1 MACAV
6 QAARRPIAAQA
17 DQESPVLAIGALAAG
32 LLAGVT
38 LLRRRKPEQLE
49 PLLKHVT
56 VSAAP
61 EAGAVTCHHLQK
73 NLAPH
78 RHGEVLAV
86 RSQLLLLGFTMI
98 IRCQHEGSSIAKR
111 TFRTV
116 AVDPVHVISIG
127 KPGLAA
133 EEEGEGFVGA
143 VVVAEPHLAEA
154 DDTVADSGALV
165 WHEHVAVHQD
175 DGASLVE
182 DVLDGVVVAAELDD
196 WGSGRPLVLAG
207 DLQAGVAAGVVS
219 AVIGAFSGHVKGVV
233 DIDAAAHRVRAIVCV
248 IGGGLGLSRV
258 AMGSGDMDA
267 EVDEEE
273 EEGEAW

>member
-6 QAARRPIAAQA
+6 QAARRPSAAQA

-32 LLAGVT
+32 LLAGIT
-38 LLRRRKPEQLE
+38 LLRRKPEQLE

-111 TFRTV
+111 TLHTV
-116 AVDPVHVISIG
+116 AVDPVHVKSIG

-133 EEEGEGFVGA
+133 EEEAEGFVGA

-165 WHEHVAVHQD
+165 
-175 DGASLVE
+175 
-182 DVLDGVVVAAELDD
+182 
-196 WGSGRPLVLAG
+196 
-207 DLQAGVAAGVVS
+207 
-219 AVIGAFSGHVKGVV
+219 
-233 DIDAAAHRVRAIVCV
+233 
-248 IGGGLGLSRV
+248 
-258 AMGSGDMDA
+258 
-267 EVDEEE
+267 
-273 EEGEAW
+273 

>member
-17 DQESPVLAIGALAAG
+17 DQESPVLAIGALAAAG

-38 LLRRRKPEQLE
+38 LLRRKPEQLE

-111 TFRTV
+111 TFPTV
-116 AVDPVHVISIG
+116 AVDPVHVKSIER
-127 KPGLAA
+127 PDIAA
-133 EEEGEGFVGA
+133 EEEGECVVGA
-143 VVVAEPHLAEA
+143 VVVAQPHLVEA
-154 DDTVADSGALV
+154 DLVADSGALA
-165 WHEHVAVHQD
+165 WLEYVAVRQD
-175 DGASLVE
+175 DGASVVE
-182 DVLDGVVVAAELDD
+182 DVLNGVVVAAELDD
-196 WGSGRPLVLAG
+196 WGSGRPPVLAG
-207 DLQAGVAAGVVS
+207 DLQAGVAAGVVVS
-219 AVIGAFSGHVKGVV
+219 AVIGSFSGGVKGVA
-233 DIDAAAHRVRAIVCV
+233 DIDAAAQRARANGSV
-248 IGGGLGLSRV
+248 IGGLGLSRV
-258 AMGSGDMDA
+258 AMGGGDMDG
-267 EVDEEE
+267 EKEGHEY
-273 EEGEAW
+273 GEAW

>member
-38 LLRRRKPEQLE
+38 LLRRKPEQLE

-98 IRCQHEGSSIAKR
+98 IR
-111 TFRTV
+111 
-116 AVDPVHVISIG
+116 
-127 KPGLAA
+127 
-133 EEEGEGFVGA
+133 
-143 VVVAEPHLAEA
+143 
-154 DDTVADSGALV
+154 
-165 WHEHVAVHQD
+165 
-175 DGASLVE
+175 
-182 DVLDGVVVAAELDD
+182 
-196 WGSGRPLVLAG
+196 
-207 DLQAGVAAGVVS
+207 
-219 AVIGAFSGHVKGVV
+219 
-233 DIDAAAHRVRAIVCV
+233 
-248 IGGGLGLSRV
+248 
-258 AMGSGDMDA
+258 
-267 EVDEEE
+267 
-273 EEGEAW
+273 